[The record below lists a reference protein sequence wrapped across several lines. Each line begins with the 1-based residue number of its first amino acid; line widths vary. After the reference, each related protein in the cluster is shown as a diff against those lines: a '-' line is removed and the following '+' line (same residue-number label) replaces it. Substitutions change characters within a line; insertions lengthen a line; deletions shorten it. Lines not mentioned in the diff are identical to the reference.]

1 MEDGHWS
8 DEDFVGRLYGVGPAN
23 DHLEACEPC
32 RRQWER
38 YLERR
43 QTLRIAELEIAPA
56 FLAAQRTAV
65 LSRLPKE
72 PRLLRF
78 GLLPSFA
85 ALLLAL
91 VILTLFRP
99 APGSRSVPAPP
110 DTELYEDVFSLVSST
125 SPSAVEPLESLFEVQ
140 Q

>member
-1 MEDGHWS
+1 MENRHWT
-8 DEDFVGRLYGVGPAN
+8 DEDFVDRLYGVGPAN

-38 YLERR
+38 YLRRR
-43 QTLRIAELEIAPA
+43 QSLRAATPEIAPDL
-56 FLAAQRTAV
+56 LAAQRNAV
-65 LSRLPKE
+65 LVRLQDRPH
-72 PRLLRF
+72 PFRF

-85 ALLLAL
+85 ALLLVM
-91 VILTLFRP
+91 VILTVFRP
-99 APGSRSVPAPP
+99 APQPRSVLAPP

-140 Q
+140 K